1 MRQATSNHFSVDP
14 SQPETTPLGG
24 GRFVLA
30 YFRNMTLL
38 IASIVIALIW
48 PE

>member
-14 SQPETTPLGG
+14 SPPETIPMGA
-24 GRFVLA
+24 GRFILA
-30 YFRNMTLL
+30 YLRNMSLFM
-38 IASIVIALIW
+38 ASMVIALIW